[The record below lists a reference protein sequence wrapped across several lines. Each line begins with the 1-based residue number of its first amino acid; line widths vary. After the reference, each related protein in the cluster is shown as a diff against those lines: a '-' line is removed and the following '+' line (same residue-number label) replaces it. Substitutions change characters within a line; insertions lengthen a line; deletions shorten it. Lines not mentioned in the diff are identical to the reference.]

1 MILVDL
7 VYCSECSTFL
17 TFLDGLLKKVGQ
29 VDRVPEKSWECGN
42 FCQSLLNST
51 YNFKG
56 SIS

>member
-42 FCQSLLNST
+42 FCQSLLNS
-51 YNFKG
+51 G
-56 SIS
+56 SPKFNL